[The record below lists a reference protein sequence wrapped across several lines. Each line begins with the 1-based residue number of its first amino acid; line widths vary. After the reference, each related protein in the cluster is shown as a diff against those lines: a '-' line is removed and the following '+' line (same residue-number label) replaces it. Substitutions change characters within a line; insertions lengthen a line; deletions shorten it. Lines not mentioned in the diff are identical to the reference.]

1 MDINLQKGY
10 ELIKEFAT
18 TLACYD
24 KCYFTLYAD
33 GHYQVETGIALLG
46 HYTPA
51 TTVTKKFTLEA
62 DTFYSNIGKAL
73 AQYLTFGYVS
83 NYKGTN
89 EKELEQYI
97 DILEVALAR

>member
-33 GHYQVETGIALLG
+33 GHYKVETGIALLG
-46 HYTPA
+46 TYTPA
-51 TTVTKKFTLEA
+51 TTVVKKFTLTA
-62 DTFYSNIGKAL
+62 DTFYSNIGRAL
-73 AQYLTFGYVS
+73 TNYLTFGYVID
-83 NYKGTN
+83 YKGTN
-89 EKELEQYI
+89 EKELQSYI
-97 DILEVALAR
+97 EILEVALAK